1 MHQLRTT
8 RGRLLERFVTVSY
21 INSKLPRMNVGGRN
35 LSGSTLSKEYLTI
48 SNVSPGLKL
57 RAFES
62 RATEHPVIVSCLCTS
77 RATIGAYFCI
87 SLGDSSL
94 SQQPRRG
101 DSQLSRATAHFNDF
115 FVEKKN
121 TREQHARLYRSSCH
135 FSGQLN
141 WTSLEN
147 DAYECVNAIWKYYD
161 DIYSRGRLK
170 FRGGRCVAM
179 QYENYIVCSDP
190 QQILVPTLLLS
201 S

>member
-1 MHQLRTT
+1 
-8 RGRLLERFVTVSY
+8 
-21 INSKLPRMNVGGRN
+21 MNVGGRN

-94 SQQPRRG
+94 SQQPRRAI
-101 DSQLSRATAHFNDF
+101 LNC
-115 FVEKKN
+115 
-121 TREQHARLYRSSCH
+121 REQPRISTISSWKRKIRENNARLYRSSCH

-161 DIYSRGRLK
+161 GIYSRGRLK
-170 FRGGRCVAM
+170 FRGRRCVAM

>member
-94 SQQPRRG
+94 SQQPRRAI
-101 DSQLSRATAHFNDF
+101 LNC
-115 FVEKKN
+115 
-121 TREQHARLYRSSCH
+121 REQPRISTISSWKRKIQENNTLDFIARVVIFLANLT
-135 FSGQLN
+135 GP
-141 WTSLEN
+141 
-147 DAYECVNAIWKYYD
+147 A
-161 DIYSRGRLK
+161 
-170 FRGGRCVAM
+170 
-179 QYENYIVCSDP
+179 
-190 QQILVPTLLLS
+190 
-201 S
+201 